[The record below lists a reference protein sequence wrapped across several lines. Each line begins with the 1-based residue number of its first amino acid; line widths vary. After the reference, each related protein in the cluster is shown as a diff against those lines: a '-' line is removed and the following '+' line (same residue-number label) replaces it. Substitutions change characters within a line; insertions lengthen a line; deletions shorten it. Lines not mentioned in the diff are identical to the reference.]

1 MSLSHYLSD
10 FRKEIERVDDYGFA
24 ESVDL
29 HEEIRAGKQ
38 ALLKVNVVLVD
49 GSTLLIMEY
58 IDTKFGIEKLSY
70 AYQYQDR
77 NGKLLFRYDNA
88 SHKPAL
94 DFKEHKHKNDGT
106 VLSAKPPELKEII
119 DEVISYL

>member
-10 FRKEIERVDDYGFA
+10 FRRGVERLDDYGFA
-24 ESVDL
+24 ESVGL

-38 ALLKVNVVLVD
+38 ALIKVNVVLVD
-49 GSTLLIMEY
+49 GSTLLIREY
-58 IDTKFGIEKLSY
+58 VDTKYGIEKLSY

-88 SHKPAL
+88 LHKPAL
-94 DFKEHKHKNDGT
+94 DFKEHKHKSDGT
-106 VLSAKPPELKEII
+106 VISAKPPEIKELI
-119 DEVISYL
+119 DEVISFL